1 MEENRKDW
9 LGIFELRWT
18 LLNPIYLNVKRA
30 WFLLW
35 CCISILN
42 DFPEIRSILYRS
54 YDYLPIIS
62 SVQKDL
68 KTNYLPMYGTTEEIS
83 DGKFF
88 FFKQEINIRGNEQC
102 TFCQNDTK
110 TLIHLFLVLSHFQS
124 FLARVWAMAVNRG
137 EMSNTIKGEGHS
149 KKHIFLSS
157 PIKKVYIELSYSPK
171 FQSLKCLLSQEICL
185 QSSLKFGIGNRHFET
200 NA

>member
-1 MEENRKDW
+1 M
-9 LGIFELRWT
+9 IFLKFVPFCT
-18 LLNPIYLNVKRA
+18 DHTI
-30 WFLLW
+30 
-35 CCISILN
+35 I
-42 DFPEIRSILYRS
+42 YRS
-54 YDYLPIIS
+54 SLLCRKTSKQIIFQCTVLQRRLAMES
-62 SVQKDL
+62 
-68 KTNYLPMYGTTEEIS
+68 
-83 DGKFF
+83 FF
-88 FFKQEINIRGNEQC
+88 FFKQKINIRGNEQC